1 MKKWESGEK
10 ANRPTLLT
18 PSQGERSVL
27 CSFQS
32 GFTCK
37 AGVKPGLLCSLQNI
51 SKCAMACFALHKTRC
66 HMYIVQYTY
75 VRSRCSTSNNHYKMS
90 AKNISMPEQSH
101 TKSTF
106 GANHVHGEQMCP
118 LLFGAARTLN
128 CTPQDFLTRRASV
141 VHLNGDRRRSLM
153 SLATLQIVYGLL
165 FQLRVRGIPVEKVS

>member
-18 PSQGERSVL
+18 ASQGERSVL

-51 SKCAMACFALHKTRC
+51 SKCAMACFAPQNKVSYVHCTEHLCTIQVQHKLH
-66 HMYIVQYTY
+66 
-75 VRSRCSTSNNHYKMS
+75 NHYKMS
-90 AKNISMPEQSH
+90 AKNISMAEQSH

-106 GANHVHGEQMCP
+106 GANHVHGEKM
-118 LLFGAARTLN
+118 
-128 CTPQDFLTRRASV
+128 
-141 VHLNGDRRRSLM
+141 
-153 SLATLQIVYGLL
+153 
-165 FQLRVRGIPVEKVS
+165 